1 MIDIRI
7 VLILYLSGNLGISS
21 YKKALFLTKKINK
34 LFVVDA

>member
-34 LFVVDA
+34 LFVDDA